1 MLLDNKIHR
10 DDLNKENL
18 WLEEQDKEINHL
30 VLINGVHNKQMV
42 KDLIVVLDLVQLDK
56 EEDLQEEEQDRCLQD
71 LKTKCIKEQ

>member
-42 KDLIVVLDLVQLDK
+42 KDLIVDLDLVQLDK